1 MDKDKS
7 FEQTNHS
14 ESAQKMCEEGGIK
27 KQKRRML
34 LKGTAALPVVMTLY
48 SGAALAR
55 TSNITGEAASVTEAV
70 FVNMGNGP
78 QLLCVLPKDKLDN
91 GAYDLGD
98 TPGYTLITN
107 PPINPLTD
115 DPATILAKKNAQ
127 LENCHLLGGI
137 MISGAAFTSI
147 AAKTSAFDNLM
158 IL

>member
-1 MDKDKS
+1 MDKKES
-7 FEQTNHS
+7 FEQAHQS
-14 ESAQKMCEEGGIK
+14 ESAQKMCKDGNLN

-55 TSNITGEAASVTEAV
+55 SSNITGEAGDVGDAV
-70 FVNMGNGP
+70 FVDESSP
-78 QLLCVLPKDKLDN
+78 KLLCVYWNEKLDN

-98 TPGYTLITN
+98 TPGYTLITD

-115 DPATILAKKNAQ
+115 DPATVLTKKNAQ
-127 LENCHLLGGI
+127 LEECHRIGGI

-147 AAKTSAFDNLM
+147 AAKSGAFDGLMNL
-158 IL
+158 